1 MLEFRTF
8 FCYKILYLHITYS
21 LLLKR
26 KKVFWCSSL
35 LLTWWDWVLLCLW
48 WKPYS
53 MLVINIIFWT
63 SWSCVRRSLWLTV
76 TVWRPT
82 SKYCWQSWP
91 RHVQPLEELTLVW
104 EERVERARAGSA
116 RPSQAPARPSQE
128 LRSQLSTDWQTDLTD
143 YWLAGQFISSLVW
156 SLVSLVFTA
165 TSKSYQAHQVWL
177 VATSNIA
184 GNPELDICV
193 LAVSRVGQVLLA
205 QHKPALSRIIIQ
217 REAAGLWTG
226 WFSEFCKKF
235 LAILSSKYWSVA
247 WRWTTAPVSLDTPSN
262 LITGL
267 TGDWRLET
275 GAPA

>member
-8 FCYKILYLHITYS
+8 FCYKILYLHS

-104 EERVERARAGSA
+104 EEREERARAGSA
-116 RPSQAPARPSQE
+116 RQGPARLQPGRHKNYAANFQ
-128 LRSQLSTDWQTDLTD
+128 RTDGQTWLTTG
-143 YWLAGQFISSLVW
+143 W
-156 SLVSLVFTA
+156 LVSL
-165 TSKSYQAHQVWL
+165 YHL
-177 VATSNIA
+177 
-184 GNPELDICV
+184 
-193 LAVSRVGQVLLA
+193 
-205 QHKPALSRIIIQ
+205 
-217 REAAGLWTG
+217 
-226 WFSEFCKKF
+226 
-235 LAILSSKYWSVA
+235 
-247 WRWTTAPVSLDTPSN
+247 
-262 LITGL
+262 
-267 TGDWRLET
+267 
-275 GAPA
+275 

>member
-104 EERVERARAGSA
+104 EEREERARAGSA

-128 LRSQLSTDWQTDLTD
+128 LRSQLSTDWQTDRLD
-143 YWLAGQFISSLVW
+143 WLLAGWSVYIISSLVTGQF
-156 SLVSLVFTA
+156 SLYSN
-165 TSKSYQAHQVWL
+165 QQVIPSTPGL
-177 VATSNIA
+177 A
-184 GNPELDICV
+184 GGNFQHCWESRAGYLCV
-193 LAVSRVGQVLLA
+193 GS
-205 QHKPALSRIIIQ
+205 
-217 REAAGLWTG
+217 
-226 WFSEFCKKF
+226 
-235 LAILSSKYWSVA
+235 
-247 WRWTTAPVSLDTPSN
+247 
-262 LITGL
+262 
-267 TGDWRLET
+267 
-275 GAPA
+275 